1 MSETPSRF
9 PQIILT
15 ASLEMKQVHLAEAR
29 FLSPSNGTRKGARR
43 QLGGLFY
50 QFAGLVWLVK

>member
-1 MSETPSRF
+1 
-9 PQIILT
+9 
-15 ASLEMKQVHLAEAR
+15 MKQVHLAEAR